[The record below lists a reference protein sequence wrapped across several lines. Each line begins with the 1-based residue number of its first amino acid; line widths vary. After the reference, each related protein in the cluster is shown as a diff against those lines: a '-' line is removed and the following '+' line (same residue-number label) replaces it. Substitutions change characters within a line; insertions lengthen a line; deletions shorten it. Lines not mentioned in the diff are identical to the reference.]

1 MPLSSARQLNNA
13 LFRAGRRYYVDRT
26 SGLLTLIPP
35 SGGTL
40 SASDEVFV
48 SVNDTIVNL
57 VNKKDVTLKDLTSKA
72 PSSMTMRRA
81 IAPSLCHLVLVQ
93 ANTTARPLL
102 CPLSLS
108 TANTDRCYERV
119 C

>member
-13 LFRAGRRYYVDRT
+13 LLCAGRRYYVDRT

-35 SGGTL
+35 SGGAL

-72 PSSMTMRRA
+72 HSSMTMRARA
-81 IAPSLCHLVLVQ
+81 IALSLCPLVLVKRTQ
-93 ANTTARPLL
+93 PQG
-102 CPLSLS
+102 
-108 TANTDRCYERV
+108 RC
-119 C
+119 CAL

>member
-1 MPLSSARQLNNA
+1 MPLSSARHLNSA
-13 LFRAGRRYYVDRT
+13 LFCAGRRYYVDRT

-57 VNKKDVTLKDLTSKA
+57 VNKKDVTLKDLTSTK
-72 PSSMTMRRA
+72 PSGMTMRRT
-81 IAPSLCHLVLVQ
+81 IPRS
-93 ANTTARPLL
+93 L
-102 CPLSLS
+102 CPLPL
-108 TANTDRCYERV
+108 
-119 C
+119 

>member
-1 MPLSSARQLNNA
+1 MTTTMLC
-13 LFRAGRRYYVDRT
+13 GHRYYVDRT

-72 PSSMTMRRA
+72 PSSMTMH
-81 IAPSLCHLVLVQ
+81 APCH
-93 ANTTARPLL
+93 
-102 CPLSLS
+102 S
-108 TANTDRCYERV
+108 TIVVSFGPC
-119 C
+119 

>member
-1 MPLSSARQLNNA
+1 MRRCLVLSARQLINA
-13 LFRAGRRYYVDRT
+13 LFCAGGRYYVDRT

-72 PSSMTMRRA
+72 PSSMTMHA
-81 IAPSLCHLVLVQ
+81 PCHSTIAVSFGPC
-93 ANTTARPLL
+93 
-102 CPLSLS
+102 
-108 TANTDRCYERV
+108 
-119 C
+119 

>member
-1 MPLSSARQLNNA
+1 MPLSSARQLNSA
-13 LFRAGRRYYVDRT
+13 LFCAGRRYYVDRT

-57 VNKKDVTLKDLTSKA
+57 VNKKDVTLKDLTSKTHVPYRHRSA
-72 PSSMTMRRA
+72 
-81 IAPSLCHLVLVQ
+81 LW
-93 ANTTARPLL
+93 
-102 CPLSLS
+102 PLSTS
-108 TANTDRCYERV
+108 KHNGRCYAL
-119 C
+119 

>member
-13 LFRAGRRYYVDRT
+13 LFCAGRRYYVDRT

-72 PSSMTMRRA
+72 PSIMTMQR
-81 IAPSLCHLVLVQ
+81 ILCCFACLVLQELMGCVLFRSIGSFRQ
-93 ANTTARPLL
+93 IASFLL
-102 CPLSLS
+102 KTC
-108 TANTDRCYERV
+108 
-119 C
+119 

>member
-1 MPLSSARQLNNA
+1 MTGPLSIARQLNNA
-13 LFRAGRRYYVDRT
+13 LFCAGRRYYVDRT

-72 PSSMTMRRA
+72 PSSMTMH
-81 IAPSLCHLVLVQ
+81 APCQ
-93 ANTTARPLL
+93 
-102 CPLSLS
+102 S
-108 TANTDRCYERV
+108 TIVVSFGPC
-119 C
+119 